1 MSWPSFIAM
10 ANDGVST
17 VHNWCKKVSGGGA
30 FARIRLNAPH
40 SGKRPPFSL
49 IKSPAKRPGGVNP
62 GSYGSSSPTKSSK
75 TILNYVWVKVK
86 VRVKIKARVKI
97 RVNVKVRVEVKV
109 IGQGLS

>member
-1 MSWPSFIAM
+1 MPKIRKNLKDYPQIWYANSISAARTSLPWPSFIAI

-49 IKSPAKRPGGVNP
+49 VKLPAKRPGSVNP
-62 GSYGSSSPTKSSK
+62 GSYGMIIIAHRIT
-75 TILNYVWVKVK
+75 
-86 VRVKIKARVKI
+86 
-97 RVNVKVRVEVKV
+97 
-109 IGQGLS
+109 